1 MILFVRDIVSQ
12 AAKSELWWQSTRSLA
27 EDEPIGSE
35 KCRHIK
41 LHPFFH
47 THTQMAN
54 DMIHNDDAF

>member
-41 LHPFFH
+41 LHPFFN
-47 THTQMAN
+47 TQMAN
-54 DMIHNDDAF
+54 DIMIHNDAAF